1 MSAVT
6 VFISVTLMR
15 GLFLGSESLSITIR
29 MNFSQSDSV
38 QLSGI
43 WANSGSRLN
52 FVTKS
57 KLNFYFKFTDTQS
70 YSW

>member
-6 VFISVTLMR
+6 VFISETLMR
-15 GLFLGSESLSITIR
+15 GLFLGSVSLSITIR

-38 QLSGI
+38 QPSGI

-70 YSW
+70 YS